1 MKPGCMEIK
10 YDLGAVSVTERAKLE
25 DALKKTVVSFGFEL
39 LTAGGSIE
47 LQRDLLF
54 VKNVKKT
61 KRDANKDEH
70 TANPAPVKKEKPV
83 KKA

>member
-25 DALKKTVVSFGFEL
+25 NYLKRTVISFGFEL
-39 LTAGGSIE
+39 LSAGGDVE

-54 VKNVKKT
+54 VKNVKIT

-70 TANPAPVKKEKPV
+70 TANPAPVKKEKQT